1 MISMEGNT
9 AQPTSQPVQPVSQVT
24 PPQTQTNQASVT
36 QPVQPQNYSV
46 LQSEHHS
53 GKSFIKILMLLIFIV
68 AATAGLVYAGYVFMG
83 SGKTAVVKNAN
94 VFVEPTKPAASPT
107 PSVYQSN
114 PSDTTDNAINQDS
127 QITNN
132 NLTNLD
138 SDLNNVDQSLKDQQT
153 NLQ

>member
-1 MISMEGNT
+1 MEGNT
-9 AQPTSQPVQPVSQVT
+9 AQTQDISQPVQPISQVNQ
-24 PPQTQTNQASVT
+24 PQAQTNQVPVS
-36 QPVQPQNYSV
+36 QPVQPQNYS
-46 LQSEHHS
+46 LSQGEYHS
-53 GKSFIKILMLLIFIV
+53 GKSFVKILMVLILIV
-68 AATAGLVYAGYVFMG
+68 AATAGLVYAGSIFMG
-83 SGKTAVVKNAN
+83 SGKTTTIKNAN

-114 PSDTTDNAINQDS
+114 PIDTTDNAINQDS
-127 QITNN
+127 QITNT